1 MKLYEISYDRIPSAV
16 TEFFSSLENDDWK
29 KLGYDTAE
37 LLDIGYEADLSEKIE
52 PYKIFIIKNMLIDLR
67 SDRHFRLRAVLAV
80 LRNFNVNWPDM
91 SVIEKA
97 SFDLLPNQR

>member
-1 MKLYEISYDRIPSAV
+1 MKLCEISYNRIPSAV

-52 PYKIFIIKNMLIDLR
+52 PYKTFIVKNMLNDLDH
-67 SDRHFRLRAVLAV
+67 DRHFRLRAVLAV
-80 LRNFNVNWPDM
+80 LRNFNINWREM
-91 SVIEKA
+91 AVIEKA